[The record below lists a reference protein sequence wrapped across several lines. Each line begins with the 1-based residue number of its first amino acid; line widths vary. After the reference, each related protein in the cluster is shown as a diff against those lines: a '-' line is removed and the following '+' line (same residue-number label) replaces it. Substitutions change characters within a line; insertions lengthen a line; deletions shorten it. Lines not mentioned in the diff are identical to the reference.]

1 MTGHAGATVGQAAG
15 LHLAADI
22 LHLCAAAA
30 WIGGLLSLLLLFA
43 TERRTKHCA
52 RASLVREAADR
63 FSIMGIASVAIL
75 SASGVVNAYILVG
88 SFSALV
94 GTDYGR
100 LLLLK
105 LVLFAVMLALAAAKS
120 AAVDAADLPCPV
132 AARCAS

>member
-1 MTGHAGATVGQAAG
+1 M
-15 LHLAADI
+15 
-22 LHLCAAAA
+22 
-30 WIGGLLSLLLLFA
+30 SLLLLFA

-75 SASGVVNAYILVG
+75 SASGVVNACILVG

-105 LVLFAVMLALAAAKS
+105 LVLFAVMLALAAANRLRLTPRLALPGS
-120 AAVDAADLPCPV
+120 GALRQLTRNSGIEFVLGLAVLAIV
-132 AARCAS
+132 AMLGTMHPATHLIQ